1 MAPRAVWQEFV
12 SFVLCRIATFLFNL
26 AAIFIMVDLMKLE
39 FFICKLAIS
48 VVVVILNYIFSKL
61 LIFRKD
67 PNSGQ
72 EKKTTGKQN

>member
-1 MAPRAVWQEFV
+1 
-12 SFVLCRIATFLFNL
+12 
-26 AAIFIMVDLMKLE
+26 MVDLRKLE

-72 EKKTTGKQN
+72 EKKTTGKQNSEYIFPYGTKQYPQ